1 MVFVNGLD
9 GKLTRKDSENSGYC
23 YRFKH
28 TGNTR
33 PVISTI
39 NFNKYNN
46 TYNNKYNNLE

>member
-28 TGNTR
+28 TVNTR
-33 PVISTI
+33 PVI
-39 NFNKYNN
+39 NLNKYNN
-46 TYNNKYNNLE
+46 TYNNLE